1 MLGIDLLEP
10 YSFEFFRHGI
20 IVATIAGALC
30 GLLGVFV
37 ILRGMSYIGHGLSHA
52 VFGGAAA
59 SAVIGVNFF
68 IGAGIWGVVSGV
80 LIARVARRR
89 VLGADA
95 AIGVVTTASF
105 ALGLALMNRYGQASK
120 SIEAV
125 LFGSVLGVRFTDIVA
140 VAAVALLSLAI
151 IVVWYRRLLFSTF
164 DRDVA
169 QVSGVNVG
177 LVEAVLLALL
187 SLTILVTMRADGTQ
201 AIPDHIGEVEAL
213 VGAYLS
219 TQRQQHVHVWTDD
232 LARIRESTR
241 CGSRETGDHRA
252 KRCSGEFAVRSLQGV
267 RRPTGDRV
275 FEFQHRARRSVGV
288 AVGEGRV
295 KVSGQTLGRLTQVR
309 VSHLLNDW
317 RRRGSGSRCRCRR
330 LGIAQAVEG
339 KRLPGGNLRRTV
351 SQTERHDPLAD
362 HARRIGIDVDHDAG
376 VFIDSKHVRRIV
388 ELAFEHRQ

>member
-1 MLGIDLLEP
+1 MFALDLLEP

-20 IVATIAGALC
+20 VVATIAGALC

-37 ILRGMSYIGHGLSHA
+37 VLRGMSYIGHGLSHA

-68 IGAGIWGVVSGV
+68 LGAGIWGVVSGV

-125 LFGSVLGVRFTDIVA
+125 LFGSVLGVRATDIVA
-140 VAAVALLSLAI
+140 VSAVALLALFI

-187 SLTILVTMRADGTQ
+187 SLTILVTMRVIGTLLIS
-201 AIPDHIGEVEAL
+201 ALLVIPAAASRMTTNSFSRLLWLSPLIGAL
-213 VGAYLS
+213 TCFVGMNASYHLDTS
-219 TQRQQHVHVWTDD
+219 ASATIILLDASVFVVVY
-232 LARIRESTR
+232 AVAGIKN
-241 CGSRETGDHRA
+241 RA
-252 KRCSGEFAVRSLQGV
+252 KMASLG
-267 RRPTGDRV
+267 
-275 FEFQHRARRSVGV
+275 
-288 AVGEGRV
+288 
-295 KVSGQTLGRLTQVR
+295 
-309 VSHLLNDW
+309 HL
-317 RRRGSGSRCRCRR
+317 
-330 LGIAQAVEG
+330 
-339 KRLPGGNLRRTV
+339 
-351 SQTERHDPLAD
+351 
-362 HARRIGIDVDHDAG
+362 
-376 VFIDSKHVRRIV
+376 
-388 ELAFEHRQ
+388 

>member
-1 MLGIDLLEP
+1 MIALDLLEP
-10 YSFEFFRHGI
+10 YGFEFFRHGI

-37 ILRGMSYIGHGLSHA
+37 VLRGMSYIGHGLSHA

-125 LFGSVLGVRFTDIVA
+125 LFGSVLGVRAYDIVA
-140 VAAVALLSLAI
+140 VALVALLSLAV

-187 SLTILVTMRADGTQ
+187 SLTILVTMRVIGTLLIS
-201 AIPDHIGEVEAL
+201 ALLVIPAAAARMTTNSFTRLLWLSPLIGAVTCFVGMNASYHLDTSASATIILIDAL
-213 VGAYLS
+213 VFVVVYAVAGFKN
-219 TQRQQHVHVWTDD
+219 
-232 LARIRESTR
+232 
-241 CGSRETGDHRA
+241 RA
-252 KRCSGEFAVRSLQGV
+252 KMASLG
-267 RRPTGDRV
+267 
-275 FEFQHRARRSVGV
+275 
-288 AVGEGRV
+288 
-295 KVSGQTLGRLTQVR
+295 
-309 VSHLLNDW
+309 HL
-317 RRRGSGSRCRCRR
+317 
-330 LGIAQAVEG
+330 
-339 KRLPGGNLRRTV
+339 
-351 SQTERHDPLAD
+351 
-362 HARRIGIDVDHDAG
+362 
-376 VFIDSKHVRRIV
+376 
-388 ELAFEHRQ
+388 